1 MLSQLPAAL
10 PPPHPEA
17 EAYGRAGP
25 GGICACPASSSPP
38 LLQMLPTALS
48 HRSACGGEMHDG
60 PKGSHANVCTSL
72 RGSAG
77 WGQINTGS
85 ETTRMQVPTVPPA
98 PGLCSTGAELSWPKC
113 PPPHLLSPELCSLKL
128 AVHRPPW
135 SRGHLTQ
142 ATCKLLPVLSP
153 PTGSGVGQ
161 PGYQTWFL
169 QSPPGEPSVR
179 LTSPELLNPHHDTMT
194 RIWWIIRRGGQRTPN
209 SWRTVGAR

>member
-1 MLSQLPAAL
+1 MVPKALMRMCAPHLGDQPAGDRLTQDQKQPGCRCPLSLQLPDSAAREL
-10 PPPHPEA
+10 NSP
-17 EAYGRAGP
+17 GP
-25 GGICACPASSSPP
+25 
-38 LLQMLPTALS
+38 
-48 HRSACGGEMHDG
+48 SA
-60 PKGSHANVCTSL
+60 
-72 RGSAG
+72 
-77 WGQINTGS
+77 
-85 ETTRMQVPTVPPA
+85 
-98 PGLCSTGAELSWPKC
+98 